1 MDTAGAP
8 ELLDNVYGRRVQ
20 GGGRAKSPGTGQ
32 FFVGDINGSNDRS
45 ESLADL
51 HSQVTEAAD
60 TENRQT
66 LSGSDVGM
74 PQGTIDR
81 NSRTEERRSVDTG
94 KSVGD
99 LQSMTR
105 GSLDEFCVSSVH
117 AHPGNLLF
125 DAEILIAF
133 TAELAFAAG
142 PVYPGNANSVADFE
156 VIDGVAFLYHAAGDF
171 VPQDQGLLGDGNDLR
186 PIAIGH
192 VQIRMTDATRFHFD
206 QHLVRVGLWINHV
219 FDGQWRF
226 EFAQNGCSH
235 RGYLEALEIVI
246 RSLRKGCERVD
257 TNPERNRRYG
267 LAPRKK
273 NSTEFRTRSVSL

>member
-74 PQGTIDR
+74 LQGTIDR

-133 TAELAFAAG
+133 PAELAFATG
-142 PVYPGNANSVADFE
+142 PVHPRDANAIANLQ
-156 VIDGVAFLYHAAGDF
+156 VIDRGTFFHNAASDF
-171 VPQDQGLLGDGNDLR
+171 VPKDQGCLGNGNDLR

-192 VQIRMTDATRFHFD
+192 V
-206 QHLVRVGLWINHV
+206 
-219 FDGQWRF
+219 
-226 EFAQNGCSH
+226 
-235 RGYLEALEIVI
+235 
-246 RSLRKGCERVD
+246 
-257 TNPERNRRYG
+257 
-267 LAPRKK
+267 
-273 NSTEFRTRSVSL
+273 